1 MKQKRET
8 RSSPKEDLR
17 VVQMTNLYFDF
28 KWAIT
33 VGIFCLVVLIA
44 VGVLLCIVAL
54 FRRSLP
60 APDLPRPI

>member
-1 MKQKRET
+1 
-8 RSSPKEDLR
+8 
-17 VVQMTNLYFDF
+17 MTNLYFDF

-54 FRRSLP
+54 FRRSIP

>member
-1 MKQKRET
+1 M
-8 RSSPKEDLR
+8 S
-17 VVQMTNLYFDF
+17 NLYIDF

-54 FRRSLP
+54 FRRSIPSPSLP
-60 APDLPRPI
+60 HPL